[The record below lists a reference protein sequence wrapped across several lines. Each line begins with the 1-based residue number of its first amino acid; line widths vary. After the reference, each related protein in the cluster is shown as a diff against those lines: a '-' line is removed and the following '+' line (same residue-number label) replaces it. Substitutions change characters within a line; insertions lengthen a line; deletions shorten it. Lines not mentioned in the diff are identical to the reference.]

1 MTYPNESEPLEA
13 ALDASLRELH
23 REVLAEPVPPSL
35 RDAALRLEQAQR
47 DAASNRRWGTM
58 AASFVLSVGVGWF
71 SHGFMLQH
79 STAGS
84 QAKVSVEREFV
95 RQASFAYDVYLPEK
109 RHPVEVTAAEHE
121 HLVLWLSKR
130 LGKPLQIPKLSAQG
144 FELVGGR
151 LLPGET
157 GARAQFMFQDTQ
169 GRRLTLYMGALET
182 ASAHMDSQSAQFRFE
197 PGGAVPSFYWVEG
210 GFGYALSGLVDK
222 ATLMA
227 LASSVYGQIH

>member
-1 MTYPNESEPLEA
+1 MTHPNESEPVEV

-23 REVLAEPVPPSL
+23 RDVLAEPVPPSL
-35 RDAALRLEQAQR
+35 RDAALRLEKVQR
-47 DAASNRRWGTM
+47 DAANNRHWGGI
-58 AASFVLSVGVGWF
+58 AASLVLSVGVGWF
-71 SHGFMLQH
+71 SHGFMLEH
-79 STAGS
+79 GNAGR

-95 RQASFAYDVYLPEK
+95 RQASFAHDVYLPEK

-130 LGKPLQIPKLSAQG
+130 LGKPLQIPKLNAQG

-157 GARAQFMFQDTQ
+157 GARAQFMFQDAQ
-169 GRRLTLYMGALET
+169 GRRLTLYMGALE
-182 ASAHMDSQSAQFRFE
+182 AAPAHMGSQSAQFRFE

-227 LASSVYGQIH
+227 LASNVYSQIH